1 MEGHDR
7 IVSGYLRNTINVTIT
22 NQTWLSINETKLLQS
37 KSRVSEFVIGIVI
50 MGWGGARKKRIAFK

>member
-50 MGWGGARKKRIAFK
+50 TGDNGLGGS

>member
-22 NQTWLSINETKLLQS
+22 NQTWLSINETKLLQDE
-37 KSRVSEFVIGIVI
+37 SRVSEFVLGIVI
-50 MGWGGARKKRIAFK
+50 TGDNGLEGC